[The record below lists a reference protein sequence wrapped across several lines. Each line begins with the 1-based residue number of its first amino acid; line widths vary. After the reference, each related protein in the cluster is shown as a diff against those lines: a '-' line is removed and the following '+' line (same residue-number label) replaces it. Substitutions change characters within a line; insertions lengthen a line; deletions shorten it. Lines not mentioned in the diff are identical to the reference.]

1 MTEEPLTLRRKRL
14 LHRSRYRGC
23 LECDLLLG
31 RFVARYIDRLDDVEL
46 AQLEAL
52 LEERDQ
58 DILAWYTGRDRVPP
72 RHDNRIFAL
81 LRRFEIAT

>member
-1 MTEEPLTLRRKRL
+1 MTEEPNTLRRKRV

-31 RFVARYIDRLDDVEL
+31 RFVERYIDRFDDVEL
-46 AQLEAL
+46 DQLEAL

-58 DILAWYTGRDRVPP
+58 DILAWYTGRDRVPE
-72 RHDNRIFAL
+72 RHDNRVFAL
-81 LRRFEIAT
+81 LRRFEIPT